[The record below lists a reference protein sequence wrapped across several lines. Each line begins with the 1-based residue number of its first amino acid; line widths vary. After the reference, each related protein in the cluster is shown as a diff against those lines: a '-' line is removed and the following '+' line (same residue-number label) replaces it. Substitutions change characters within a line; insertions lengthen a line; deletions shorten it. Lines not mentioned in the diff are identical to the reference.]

1 MTYTEAKQ
9 FLVNTFPAPQYDIGK
24 LQNGAINKKEIIN
37 VHYGEVQPNCKYW
50 AWDLW
55 VSEYNEMEYKVY
67 FKSFNGLKASKP
79 YKIKIAKVNF
89 DDFKNFIIEQINLNK
104 V

>member
-1 MTYTEAKQ
+1 MNYTEAKQ

-24 LQNGAINKKEIIN
+24 LQNGAINMKEIIY
-37 VHYGEVQPNCKYW
+37 VHYGEVEPNKVW

-55 VSEYNEMEYKVY
+55 VSEYDEMEYKVY
-67 FKSFNGLKASKP
+67 FKSFNGIKASKP
-79 YKIKIAKVNF
+79 YKIKIAKVDFN
-89 DDFKNFIIEQINLNK
+89 DFKNFINEQINLNK

>member
-9 FLVNTFPAPQYDIGK
+9 FLVQTFPLLQLDIGK
-24 LQNGAINKKEIIN
+24 LQNGAINKKEIIS
-37 VHYGEVQPNCKYW
+37 VHYGEVPRDCTGW

-55 VSEYNEMEYKVY
+55 VSEYDEMEYKVY
-67 FKSFNGLKASKP
+67 FKSFNGIKASKP
-79 YKIKIAKVNF
+79 YKIKIAKVDFN
-89 DDFKNFIIEQINLNK
+89 DFKNFINEQINLNK